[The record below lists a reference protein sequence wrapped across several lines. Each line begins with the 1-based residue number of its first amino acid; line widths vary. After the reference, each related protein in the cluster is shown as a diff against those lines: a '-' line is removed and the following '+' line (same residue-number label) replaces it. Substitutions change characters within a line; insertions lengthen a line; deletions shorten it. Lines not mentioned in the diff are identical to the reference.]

1 MKKRTAHWEDLLTL
15 ATLARSGSY
24 SAAARDLGLTHA
36 TIGRR
41 IRRLEESVGTALVA
55 RSEAGFLL
63 SDSGRLALAAAE
75 DMERIAAGLDRS
87 LAAQPAGLGGR
98 VRVTAT
104 EVLGT
109 YFFLPRLIDFH
120 RQNPGIVLDLVL
132 DNRTLSLARRKA
144 DVAIR
149 LARPQEPGVVAK
161 FLGHLGYR
169 LYLRRD
175 HPWRSAGG
183 IVDGALPLCRFDD
196 SLAELP
202 ESRWLADHLP
212 QARCVFRANSLAALF
227 QAVRCGWGAGLVPCF
242 LADADAELASLSENP
257 AVSREIWLAYPE
269 EFRNVPRYRALID
282 WLSAVA
288 KESAA
293 VLAG

>member
-15 ATLARSGSY
+15 ATLARTGSY
-24 SAAARDLGLTHA
+24 SAAARELGLTHA
-36 TIGRR
+36 TVGRR
-41 IRRLEESVGTALVA
+41 IKRLEEAVGTAMIA
-55 RSEAGFLL
+55 RSDSGFLL
-63 SDSGRLALAAAE
+63 SDSGRLALTAAE
-75 DMERIAAGLDRS
+75 GMERIAAGLGRS

-109 YFFLPRLIDFH
+109 CFYLPRLIDFH
-120 RQNPGIVLDLVL
+120 RQNPGIVLEMAL

-169 LYLRRD
+169 LTLRRD
-175 HPWRSAGG
+175 HPYLAAGG
-183 IVDGALPLCRFDD
+183 TIDGPLPLCRFDD
-196 SLAELP
+196 SLADLP

-212 QARCVFRANSLAALF
+212 RARCVFRANSLAALT
-227 QAVRCGWGAGLVPCF
+227 QAVRCGWGAGLIPCF
-242 LADADAELASLSENP
+242 LADADPELIGLSDG
-257 AVSREIWLAYPE
+257 AVVSREMWLAYPE
-269 EFRNVPRYRALID
+269 EFRSVPRYRALID
-282 WLSAVA
+282 WLIAVS
-288 KESAA
+288 KESAPL
-293 VLAG
+293 LAG